1 MNYLKKN
8 LHVARK
14 KIINREQYVSMMDQ
28 SFLDSSTCLYDTIG

>member
-28 SFLDSSTCLYDTIG
+28 SFLVVFVSMIQ